1 MNLLEK
7 LKTLASAT
15 VIMLIVSLSAQ
26 AATISVKLTGSNG
39 AVVIDEIGVSD
50 GVEYEVSIMDTN
62 LTLTA
67 FGVTNVVDST
77 YSAAQEKLN
86 WSAIYLTKS
95 EWDTGEVFSYLGEDV
110 LTTAL
115 GSFDSLF
122 GLTEDAVAWFWQTS
136 NQTIDELGYNSGI
149 AHTGFK
155 LVHAVDFSE
164 FAAFNGNNLASQSID
179 VPEPSALVTFA
190 LGLMGL
196 GVRRFNKQA

>member
-1 MNLLEK
+1 MNLLGK
-7 LKTLASAT
+7 LNTLASAT

-26 AATISVKLTGSNG
+26 AAPISVTLTGSNG
-39 AVVIDEIGVSD
+39 AVVIDEIGIPD
-50 GVEYEVSIMDTN
+50 GVEYEVSIVDTN

-77 YSAAQEKLN
+77 YSTGHNKLN
-86 WSAIYLTKS
+86 WSSNYLTKS
-95 EWDTGEVFSYLGEDV
+95 EWDTGDVFSYLGENV
-110 LTTAL
+110 STTAL
-115 GSFDSLF
+115 GSFESLF

-136 NQTIDELGYNSGI
+136 NQTIDALGYNSGN

-155 LVHAVDFSE
+155 LVNAADFSE
-164 FAAFNGNNLASQSID
+164 FAAFNGNNLVSQSIE
-179 VPEPSALVTFA
+179 VPEPSVLITFA